1 MTCPTS
7 DRLQS
12 LREQRADL
20 AGRLNANG
28 DNERGWALLERLDRE
43 LGLSTKATSDERRS
57 ALETP

>member
-7 DRLQS
+7 ERLQA

-28 DNERGWALLERLDRE
+28 DNERGWALLERIDRE
-43 LGLSTKATSDERRS
+43 LGLSVRAAADERGS
-57 ALETP
+57 AQR

>member
-1 MTCPTS
+1 VTCPTAE
-7 DRLQS
+7 RLQA

-43 LGLSTKATSDERRS
+43 LGLSTGTARGERGS
-57 ALETP
+57 AQR

>member
-1 MTCPTS
+1 MTCPTTE
-7 DRLQS
+7 RLQA

-43 LGLSTKATSDERRS
+43 LGLSTKATSDERGGVQR
-57 ALETP
+57 

>member
-7 DRLQS
+7 ERLQS

-43 LGLSTKATSDERRS
+43 LGLSTKASGERGS
-57 ALETP
+57 AQR